1 MQMELD
7 EIIYTAI
14 TANETLKTLCGWVPA
29 TGSTPEVKPRIK
41 STTFEVPP
49 VKEDNTPIPY
59 IVIYEEQCQND
70 QGTKDDVWECGQD
83 IVNVGVEFA
92 GSSPDEVKRLRRLIR
107 KAVDSYVKSNETDIL
122 SLRGINYDGVQWF
135 WEKPCYYD
143 TLHYSCDMVN
153 DLNDTEDEQEKN

>member
-1 MQMELD
+1 MQSMELD
-7 EIIYTAI
+7 EIIYAAI
-14 TANETLKTLCGWVPA
+14 TANETLKTLCGWQPA

-49 VKEDNTPIPY
+49 NKEDNTQVPY

-70 QGTKDDVWECGQD
+70 QGTKDDVWECGSD

-92 GSSPDEVKRLRRLIR
+92 GNVPAEVKRIRKLIR
-107 KAVDSYVKSNETDIL
+107 KSIDSYVKSNETDIQ
-122 SLRGINYDGVQWF
+122 SLRAINYDGIQWF

-153 DLNDTEDEQEKN
+153 DLNDNEDEQEE

>member
-7 EIIYTAI
+7 EIIYSAI
-14 TANETLKTLCGWVPA
+14 TANETLVSL
-29 TGSTPEVKPRIK
+29 TGGRIK

-49 VKEDNTPIPY
+49 VQEDNTPIPY

-92 GSSPDEVKRLRRLIR
+92 GSDPAEVKRLRRLIR
-107 KAVDSYVKSNETDIL
+107 KAVDTYVKSNETDIQ
-122 SLRGINYDGVQWF
+122 SLRAINYDGIQWF

-143 TLHYSCDMVN
+143 TLHYQCDMQIN
-153 DLNDTEDEQEKN
+153 LNENEDEQED

>member
-7 EIIYTAI
+7 EIIYSAI
-14 TANETLKTLCGWVPA
+14 TTNETLVSL
-29 TGSTPEVKPRIK
+29 TGGRIK

-70 QGTKDDVWECGQD
+70 QGTKDDVWECGSD

-92 GSSPDEVKRLRRLIR
+92 ASSPNEVKRLRKLIR
-107 KAVDSYVKSNETDIL
+107 KAVDTYVKSNETDII
-122 SLRGINYDGVQWF
+122 SLRAINYDGIQWF

-153 DLNDTEDEQEKN
+153 NLDEEDNEQED

>member
-7 EIIYTAI
+7 EIIYAAI
-14 TANETLKTLCGWVPA
+14 TANETLMSLTEG
-29 TGSTPEVKPRIK
+29 RIK

-49 VKEDNTPIPY
+49 VQEDNTPVPY

-92 GSSPDEVKRLRRLIR
+92 GSDPAEVKRLRRLIR
-107 KAVDSYVKSNETDIL
+107 KAVDTYVKSNETDIQ
-122 SLRGINYDGVQWF
+122 SLRAINYDGIQWF

-143 TLHYSCDMVN
+143 TLHYQCDMVN
-153 DLNDTEDEQEKN
+153 NLDAEEDEQEE

>member
-1 MQMELD
+1 MHMELD
-7 EIIYTAI
+7 EIIYNAI
-14 TANETLKTLCGWVPA
+14 TANETLMSL
-29 TGSTPEVKPRIK
+29 TGGRIK

-49 VKEDNTPIPY
+49 TDEDNTPIPY

-70 QGTKDDVWECGQD
+70 QGTKDDVWECSSD

-92 GSSPDEVKRLRRLIR
+92 GSSPAEVKYLRKLIR
-107 KAVDSYVKSNETDIL
+107 KAVDSYVKSNETDIITP
-122 SLRGINYDGVQWF
+122 RGISYDGVQWF

-153 DLNDTEDEQEKN
+153 DLNDIDDEQEDN

>member
-7 EIIYTAI
+7 EIIYAAI
-14 TANETLKTLCGWVPA
+14 TANPTLVSL
-29 TGSTPEVKPRIK
+29 TGGRIK

-49 VKEDNTPIPY
+49 TQEDNTPIPY
-59 IVIYEEQCQND
+59 IVIYEEPGQND
-70 QGTKDDVWECGQD
+70 LGTKDDVWECGQD

-92 GSSPDEVKRLRRLIR
+92 GSDPAEVKRLRRLIR
-107 KAVDSYVKSNETDIL
+107 KAVDSYVKSNETDII
-122 SLRGINYDGVQWF
+122 SVKDIKWDGIQWF

-153 DLNDTEDEQEKN
+153 DLNDTEDEQEE